1 MYPHSRV
8 LLLSVEAAPRSWRA
22 GDRIAARSLHARIF
36 GHNSLQSR
44 ESCYTDRPEACI
56 SKKWYN
62 LFLSVDQPEGD
73 SDAAGDAA
81 PTPRSPAQTVAEIAS
96 SVAAE
101 PKFSSP
107 VSAAAG
113 FDEIYRAA
121 EIQSPAH
128 GYTIMKVTE
137 MLQSERIRTL
147 PAEVKKNS
155 ILLALDAAGVKIEE
169 VIEDAVKR
177 DRALDGFE
185 RVQQKALDDLTARK
199 AQDSAQIQ
207 AELDRLIQEHKARIQ
222 ANSDE
227 VAKEK
232 ERFYAWRLQ
241 KQQEE
246 QKIAESVSY
255 FVAEN
260 PITTGGAAAASRGAQ
275 PSKPEPSKS
284 PGS

>member
-1 MYPHSRV
+1 MINCRTI
-8 LLLSVEAAPRSWRA
+8 EAV
-22 GDRIAARSLHARIF
+22 
-36 GHNSLQSR
+36 
-44 ESCYTDRPEACI
+44 I

-62 LFLSVDQPEGD
+62 LFVSLDPLGAGADTAEDTSATLR
-73 SDAAGDAA
+73 SAAQ
-81 PTPRSPAQTVAEIAS
+81 SVAEIAS

-101 PKFSSP
+101 PKFSAP

-113 FDEIYRAA
+113 FDEVYRAA
-121 EIQSPAH
+121 EIQPPPH
-128 GYTIMKVTE
+128 GYTIMKIAD

-147 PAEVKKNS
+147 PAEVKKSS

-185 RVQQKALDDLTARK
+185 RVQQKALDELDARK
-199 AQDSAQIQ
+199 AEEGAQIQ
-207 AELDRLIQEHKARIQ
+207 AELDRLTEEHKARIQ
-222 ANSDE
+222 ANKDE

-246 QKIAESVSY
+246 QKISDSVSY
-255 FVAEN
+255 FVVEN
-260 PITTGGAAAASRGAQ
+260 PITTGGGAAASRGAQ
-275 PSKPEPSKS
+275 APNKPSAPKP
-284 PGS
+284 

>member
-1 MYPHSRV
+1 M
-8 LLLSVEAAPRSWRA
+8 
-22 GDRIAARSLHARIF
+22 
-36 GHNSLQSR
+36 
-44 ESCYTDRPEACI
+44 
-56 SKKWYN
+56 
-62 LFLSVDQPEGD
+62 
-73 SDAAGDAA
+73 
-81 PTPRSPAQTVAEIAS
+81 
-96 SVAAE
+96 AAE

-121 EIQSPAH
+121 EIQPPAH
-128 GYTIMKVTE
+128 GYTITKVTE

-169 VIEDAVKR
+169 IIEDAVKR

-185 RVQQKALDDLTARK
+185 RVQQKSLDELEARTT
-199 AQDSAQIQ
+199 QDNSQIQ
-207 AELDRLIQEHKARIQ
+207 AELDRLTQEHKARIQ
-222 ANSDE
+222 ANNDE
-227 VAKEK
+227 VAKQK

-275 PSKPEPSKS
+275 AGAKPESPKS
-284 PGS
+284 SGA